1 MTKRNLII
9 VIILLS
15 VIDLVAAGWY
25 MSRRIETGDN
35 GENLFGGRDSTEMVT
50 EADTVVST
58 SEPDVFDKL
67 QHSSSY
73 YIANLPAVSGD
84 KSTCY
89 TSIKHVK
96 VSWPLKVN
104 GSDALESLNKAL
116 ISKAFATTQSQ
127 MKDARYVYLKT
138 PSFNKPMGDEYRT
151 VNKAPA
157 IVPVYGNVSQV
168 LVYPYM
174 TSNRLLVMEVDKV
187 EYNGHTTVEDN
198 YFIHYDRARHRILS
212 RIDILSPDVTNEN
225 KLLKLINKKIDNLNR
240 GRGDSNRLQ
249 HALNVPAEVC
259 CSNDGIIFQFRQGSI
274 SSGPIK
280 VQVDYDDLKPY
291 LANSFAQL
299 LEDNDA
305 YQVFK
310 ENIKPEPVNPS
321 RQAASTAAL
330 SAPVSEKQKNTT
342 ANTYGSNYHKKSK
355 YKGYYHKR
363 HRYYRNGNGYHSKDS
378 NSGKGYYKSSKNYY
392 NSGSKGYRQ
401 RSFKQGYRSQK
412 RYSGAGR
419 KAGRHG
425 YSGRRHS
432 SRRQR

>member
-1 MTKRNLII
+1 M
-9 VIILLS
+9 
-15 VIDLVAAGWY
+15 
-25 MSRRIETGDN
+25 
-35 GENLFGGRDSTEMVT
+35 
-50 EADTVVST
+50 
-58 SEPDVFDKL
+58 
-67 QHSSSY
+67 
-73 YIANLPAVSGD
+73 
-84 KSTCY
+84 
-89 TSIKHVK
+89 
-96 VSWPLKVN
+96 
-104 GSDALESLNKAL
+104 
-116 ISKAFATTQSQ
+116 
-127 MKDARYVYLKT
+127 
-138 PSFNKPMGDEYRT
+138 
-151 VNKAPA
+151 
-157 IVPVYGNVSQV
+157 
-168 LVYPYM
+168 
-174 TSNRLLVMEVDKV
+174 
-187 EYNGHTTVEDN
+187 
-198 YFIHYDRARHRILS
+198 
-212 RIDILSPDVTNEN
+212 
-225 KLLKLINKKIDNLNR
+225 NR

-321 RQAASTAAL
+321 RQPAPTAAL
-330 SAPVSEKQKNTT
+330 SAPVPEKQQSTT
-342 ANTYGSNYHKKSK
+342 ANTYGSGYHKKSK

-378 NSGKGYYKSSKNYY
+378 NNGKGYY